1 MSGEAPVKREE
12 KKKVPIVEGLFT
24 WPSDK
29 PALIAARCKK
39 CGAIIFPKAAY
50 CPNPDCE
57 KDPNNME
64 VIELSRR
71 GKLWSWTIQYYPPP
85 PPFKM
90 EPFKPYAIGLVDLPE
105 GVRVLGMLTTTEN
118 LRCDME
124 VELTVGKL
132 YEDEE
137 NEYITWM
144 WKPVEESS
152 EK

>member
-1 MSGEAPVKREE
+1 MNGEALIKKE

-39 CGAIIFPKAAY
+39 CGAIVFPKAAY

-57 KDPNNME
+57 KDPGNME

-71 GKLWSWTIQYYPPP
+71 GKLWSWTIQRYSPP

-105 GVRVLGMLTTTEN
+105 GIRVLGMLATTEN

-132 YEDEE
+132 YEDGE

-144 WKPVEESS
+144 WKPVEDVS
-152 EK
+152 KK